1 MVRQVYISARRWAA
15 TLAFPVA
22 VIAAS
27 AATLLPGIA
36 WGSNPSVGLPSPWG
50 GQRGTEL
57 DVVFPGGALG
67 DAQSIYFYEPGIEVK
82 SLEPADN
89 QVKAHLAISPECR
102 LGIHDFRIRTAGG
115 ITNLRTFHV
124 GALPETSE
132 AEPNS
137 DFTQPQAIGLNV
149 TVNGVVENEDVDYF
163 IVEATQGT
171 RLSAE
176 IEGLRMGNAFFDP
189 YLAIMNEGR
198 FELVSSD
205 DAPLVRQDAVVSIVA
220 PADGKYIFQV
230 RESAF
235 GGSGACQYRL
245 HVGTFPRPTAVLPAG
260 GKRGI
265 DVEVRYLG
273 DVLGERV
280 ERTTLPAE
288 LQPDAFG
295 LFARDDQGIAPSANV
310 FRVTDLDNVMEVE
323 PNNAQAEATAATA
336 PIALNGVIATPG
348 DVDCFKFACKANDVY
363 DIQVYARSVRSPL
376 DSVLTVL
383 HPNGSAVVAN
393 DDNGGPDSYVRF
405 QAPADGDYTVHLRD
419 HLGKGG
425 ADYVYRVEISPVKPT
440 LTMSLPEQSQFV
452 DIVAPVPRGNRIA
465 VLVSGN
471 RANFGG
477 ELSIEMKDL
486 PPGLTFETTPMPANH
501 TTVPVL
507 LTAAADAPL
516 DGALVDIYGR
526 WTDPNQSVDG
536 HLIQQTSLIRGQN
549 NIRVWDRVTHRLAT
563 AITEEVPF
571 SIEIVEPK
579 VPLVRGGVMNLK
591 VRATRNEGFTAPIAV
606 RMLYNPGDVG
616 SSGGVAIPEGQTE
629 ALIPMNAGGGAELR
643 TFKIAVLGD
652 SGTPKGPVQVSSQ
665 LANLTISEPYVSLA
679 FQTAAVEQG
688 KETDVV
694 INVSKQID
702 WEGPAT
708 VELLGLPH
716 EVTTEAQQITKDS
729 TEVVFH
735 VKTTANSPAGKHPT
749 LLARVTIT
757 LNDEPIVHMIG
768 GGELRIDT
776 PLPAEA
782 APAPA
787 PMPEA
792 APMPE
797 KPPEKRLTRLEQ
809 LRLDR
814 KNAKEQAKKQ
824 AAEPKPEGQ
833 LPAEP
838 APAAEGASEAT
849 GEAPAAGDGQP
860 EGESAPP
867 ADGDSA
873 AEQGP
878 AAASDADDGK

>member
-1 MVRQVYISARRWAA
+1 MRGQPSHRQNSKRGLWATA
-15 TLAFPVA
+15 SLTACILAVTCLAPSLA
-22 VIAAS
+22 LA
-27 AATLLPGIA
+27 
-36 WGSNPSVGLPSPWG
+36 SNPSVGLPTPWG

-57 DVVFPGGALG
+57 DVVFPGGALA
-67 DAQSIYFYEPGIEVK
+67 DAQAIYFYEPGIETK
-82 SLEPADN
+82 SLELVGDN
-89 QVKAHLAISPECR
+89 QVKARLAISPDCR

-124 GALPETSE
+124 GAMPEASE

-137 DFTQPQAIGLNV
+137 DFAQPQAITLN
-149 TVNGVVENEDVDYF
+149 TTINGVIENEDVDYF
-163 IVEATQGT
+163 VVEAKQGT

-176 IEGLRMGNAFFDP
+176 IEGLRLGNTFFDP
-189 YLAIMNEGR
+189 YVAIMNEGR

-205 DAPLVRQDAVVSIVA
+205 DAPLVWQDGVVSIVA

-245 HVGTFPRPTAVLPAG
+245 HVGTYPRPTAVLPAG
-260 GKRGI
+260 GRRGT
-265 DVEVRYLG
+265 DLEVRYLG
-273 DVLGERV
+273 DVLGEKV

-288 LQPDAFG
+288 LQPASFG
-295 LFARDDQGIAPSANV
+295 LFARDDQGIAPSSNV

-323 PNNAQAEATAATA
+323 PNNGLAEATAATA
-336 PIALNGVIATPG
+336 PIALNGIIGTPG
-348 DVDCFKFACKANDVY
+348 DVDCFKFICKANEVY
-363 DIQVYARSVRSPL
+363 DIQVYARTLRSPL
-376 DSVLTVL
+376 DAVLTVL
-383 HPNGSAVVAN
+383 NSDGGGVVAN

-405 QAPADGDYTVHLRD
+405 QAPADGEYTIHLRD
-419 HLGKGG
+419 HLSKGG
-425 ADYVYRVEISPVKPT
+425 PDYVYRVEIVPVKAT

-452 DIVAPVPRGNRIA
+452 DIVAPVPRGNRMAI
-465 VLVSGN
+465 LVAGN

-477 ELSIEMKDL
+477 DLAVELKGL
-486 PPGLTFETTPMPANH
+486 PAGVTFETVPMPANH

-516 DGALVDIYGR
+516 GGALVDVYGR
-526 WTDPNQSVDG
+526 WNDPNQNVEG
-536 HLIQQTSLIRGQN
+536 HLVQQTSLVRGQN
-549 NIRVWDRVTHRLAT
+549 NIHVWDRVTNSLAT
-563 AITEEVPF
+563 AVTDEVPF
-571 SIEIVEPK
+571 SVEIVEPQ

-591 VRATRNEGFTAPIAV
+591 VRATRKEGFTAPIAV
-606 RMLYNPGDVG
+606 RLLYNPGDVG
-616 SSGGVAIPEGQTE
+616 SSGGIAIAEGQTE

-643 TFKIAVLGD
+643 TFKIAVLAD
-652 SGTPKGPVQVSSQ
+652 AGTPKGPVQVSSQ

-679 FQTAAVEQG
+679 FQAAAVEQA

-716 EVTTEAQQITKDS
+716 EVTTEPKEITKDS

-757 LNDEPIVHMIG
+757 INGEPITHMIG
-768 GGELRIDT
+768 GGELRVDT
-776 PLPAEA
+776 PLPAAA
-782 APAPA
+782 APAPT

-814 KNAKEQAKKQ
+814 ENAKKARAAAPAEPAA
-824 AAEPKPEGQ
+824 AAEGTP
-833 LPAEP
+833 PAATP
-838 APAAEGASEAT
+838 APAAEAPAPAA
-849 GEAPAAGDGQP
+849 EAPAP
-860 EGESAPP
+860 APP
-867 ADGDSA
+867 AEGTP
-873 AEQGP
+873 P
-878 AAASDADDGK
+878 ASGN

>member
-1 MVRQVYISARRWAA
+1 MALRFVALPRLRSPRAGA
-15 TLAFPVA
+15 LAA
-22 VIAAS
+22 VILALVLSVPVQAS
-27 AATLLPGIA
+27 
-36 WGSNPSVGLPSPWG
+36 SPSVGLPSPWG

-67 DAQSIYFYEPGIEVK
+67 DAQGIFLYEPGIEIK

-89 QVKAHLAISPECR
+89 QVKAHLVISPDCR
-102 LGIHDFRIRTAGG
+102 IGIHDFRIRTAGG
-115 ITNLRTFHV
+115 ISNLRTFHV
-124 GALPETSE
+124 GAMPEASE

-137 DFTQPQAIGLNV
+137 DFAQPQPITLNV

-163 IVEATQGT
+163 VVEAKLGT

-198 FELVSSD
+198 FELVNSD
-205 DAPLVRQDAVVSIVA
+205 DAPLVWQDGVVSIVA

-260 GKRGI
+260 GRRGT
-265 DVEVRYLG
+265 DLEVRYLG
-273 DVLGERV
+273 DVLGEKV

-288 LQPDAFG
+288 LLPPSFG

-323 PNNAQAEATAATA
+323 PNNALAEATAATA
-336 PIALNGVIATPG
+336 PIALNGIIGTPG
-348 DVDCFKFACKANDVY
+348 DIDCFKFTCKANEVY
-363 DIQVYARSVRSPL
+363 DIQVYARTVRSPL
-376 DSVLTVL
+376 DTVLTVL
-383 HPNGSAVVAN
+383 NSSGGGVVGN

-405 QAPADGDYTVHLRD
+405 QAPADGEYTVHLRD
-419 HLGKGG
+419 HLSKGG
-425 ADYVYRVEISPVKPT
+425 PDYVYRVEITPVKAT
-440 LTMSLPEQSQFV
+440 LTTSLPEQSQFV

-465 VLVSGN
+465 MLVAGN

-477 ELSIEMKDL
+477 DLSVEFKGL
-486 PPGLTFETTPMPANH
+486 PPGITFETVPMPANH
-501 TTVPVL
+501 STVPVL
-507 LTAAADAPL
+507 LTAAPDAPL
-516 DGALVDIYGR
+516 GGALVDVYGR
-526 WTDPNQSVDG
+526 WTDPNQSVEG
-536 HLIQQTSLIRGQN
+536 HLVQQTSLIRGQN
-549 NIRVWDRVTHRLAT
+549 NIRVWDRMTHSLAT
-563 AITEEVPF
+563 AVTDEIPYA
-571 SIEIVEPK
+571 IEIVEPK

-591 VRATRNEGFTAPIAV
+591 VRATRKEGFTAPIAV
-606 RMLYNPGDVG
+606 RLLYNPGDVG
-616 SSGGVAIPEGQTE
+616 SSGGIAIPEGQTE

-652 SGTPKGPVQVSSQ
+652 AGTPKGPVQVSSQ

-679 FQTAAVEQG
+679 FQASAVEQG

-716 EVTTEAQQITKDS
+716 EVTTEPQQITKES
-729 TEVVFH
+729 TEVVFK

-757 LNDEPIVHMIG
+757 INDEPIVHMIG

-776 PLPAEA
+776 PLPAAA
-782 APAPA
+782 APAPM

-814 KNAKEQAKKQ
+814 QEAKEQAKEKPAE
-824 AAEPKPEGQ
+824 AAPAEGA
-833 LPAEP
+833 PAEP
-838 APAAEGASEAT
+838 VPTPPSEGT
-849 GEAPAAGDGQP
+849 
-860 EGESAPP
+860 PP
-867 ADGDSA
+867 AETGS
-873 AEQGP
+873 G
-878 AAASDADDGK
+878 

>member
-1 MVRQVYISARRWAA
+1 MARQSIACARSRAA
-15 TLAFPVA
+15 NLPTLLASVVA
-22 VIAAS
+22 VALFVMPATAS
-27 AATLLPGIA
+27 A
-36 WGSNPSVGLPSPWG
+36 SSPSVGLPSPWG

-57 DVVFPGGALG
+57 DVVFSGGALG
-67 DAQSIYFYEPGIEVK
+67 DAQAVYFYEPGIDVK

-89 QVKAHLAISPECR
+89 QVKARLAISADCR

-115 ITNLRTFHV
+115 ISNLRTFHV
-124 GALPETSE
+124 GAMPETSE
-132 AEPNS
+132 TEPNS
-137 DFTQPQAIGLNV
+137 DFGQPQAISLNV

-163 IVEATQGT
+163 VVEAKQGT

-176 IEGLRMGNAFFDP
+176 IEGLRMGNVFFDP

-205 DAPLVRQDAVVSIVA
+205 DAPLVWQDGVVSIVA
-220 PADGKYIFQV
+220 PADGKYIVQV

-245 HVGTFPRPTAVLPAG
+245 HVGTFPRPTAVLPSG
-260 GKRGI
+260 GRRGTDI
-265 DVEVRYLG
+265 EVRYLG

-280 ERTTLPAE
+280 ERTTLPAD
-288 LQPDAFG
+288 LQPASFG

-336 PIALNGVIATPG
+336 PSALNGVIGSPG

-376 DSVLTVL
+376 DAVLTVL
-383 HPNGSAVVAN
+383 HPNGSGVVAN

-405 QAPADGDYTVHLRD
+405 QAPADGEFTIHLRD

-425 ADYVYRVEISPVKPT
+425 PDYVYRVEITPVKPT

-465 VLVSGN
+465 MLVSGN

-477 ELSIEMKDL
+477 DLAVELKGL
-486 PPGLTFETTPMPANH
+486 PPGISFETVPMPANH
-501 TTVPVL
+501 STVPVL

-516 DGALVDIYGR
+516 GGALVDVYGR
-526 WTDPNQSVDG
+526 WSDPSQTVEG
-536 HLIQQTSLIRGQN
+536 HLVQQTSLIRGQN
-549 NIRVWDRVTHRLAT
+549 NIRVWDRINNSLAT
-563 AITEEVPF
+563 AVTDEVPY
-571 SIEIVEPK
+571 SIEIVEPQ

-591 VRATRNEGFTAPIAV
+591 VRATRKEGFTAPIGV
-606 RMLYNPGDVG
+606 RLLYNPGDVG

-629 ALIPMNAGGGAELR
+629 ALIPMNAGGGAEVR
-643 TFKIAVLGD
+643 TNKIVVLGD
-652 SGTPKGPVQVSSQ
+652 AGTPKGPVQVSSQ

-679 FQTAAVEQG
+679 FQAAAVEQG

-694 INVSKQID
+694 ITVSKQID
-702 WEGPAT
+702 WEGPAS

-716 EVTTEAQQITKDS
+716 EVTTEPQPITKDS

-757 LNDEPIVHMIG
+757 INEEPIVHMIG

-776 PLPAEA
+776 PLPAAA
-782 APAPA
+782 APAPT

-814 KNAKEQAKKQ
+814 QKAKEQAK
-824 AAEPKPEGQ
+824 EPKP
-833 LPAEP
+833 A
-838 APAAEGASEAT
+838 
-849 GEAPAAGDGQP
+849 EAPPA
-860 EGESAPP
+860 ESAPAPP
-867 ADGDSA
+867 AEGDN
-873 AEQGP
+873 GN
-878 AAASDADDGK
+878 G